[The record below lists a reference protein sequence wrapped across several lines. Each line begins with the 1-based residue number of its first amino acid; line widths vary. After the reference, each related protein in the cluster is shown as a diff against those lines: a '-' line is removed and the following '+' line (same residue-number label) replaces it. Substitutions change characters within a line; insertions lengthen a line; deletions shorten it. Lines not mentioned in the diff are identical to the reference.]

1 MKLLTVSDVEI
12 PLIYGPLIKGQFDDV
27 DLVISCGDLSYY
39 YLEYIVSS
47 LDIPLYYIRG
57 NHAREIE
64 YGSAGP
70 RKAPWGAT
78 DLHKRVLRD
87 ERTGLLLA
95 GIEGSLSY
103 NLGPHQ
109 YSQTQMWL
117 MAFQVVPWL
126 LMNKIRYGRFLDIL
140 VTHTPPWGIHDQ
152 EDLPHQGAKAFNWLI
167 RTFHPGYHLHG
178 HIHVYSP
185 SVVTETQVMNTRVI
199 NTFGYRKL
207 EWNPSRAFQ
216 TASE

>member
-1 MKLLTVSDVEI
+1 
-12 PLIYGPLIKGQFDDV
+12 
-27 DLVISCGDLSYY
+27 
-39 YLEYIVSS
+39 
-47 LDIPLYYIRG
+47 
-57 NHAREIE
+57 
-64 YGSAGP
+64 
-70 RKAPWGAT
+70 
-78 DLHKRVLRD
+78 
-87 ERTGLLLA
+87 
-95 GIEGSLSY
+95 
-103 NLGPHQ
+103 
-109 YSQTQMWL
+109 MWL